1 MNNLSFKQKLLALIG
16 VFSFAFVIAGMAFL
30 STLDTVR
37 INGPIYERIIRQKD
51 LLADILPP
59 PEYLV
64 EAYLLTYQM
73 SEADPAKLPALV
85 EKSKALVRDYEERHQ
100 YWRKEL
106 PEGKIKSLLVDTA
119 YKPGREFLDLQQNG
133 LIPALLRG
141 NAREAEPIRV
151 QLAQKYAEHRSVIDN
166 LVKEANDEATAEER
180 AAAEVIRSRTMLTTS
195 LAVGLLLLGIG
206 LSWWIVRGVMKQLGG
221 DPTTATHVAQQIA
234 DGDLTVVVDV
244 PSDDHTSLLSVM
256 KSMTARLEHTISE
269 VRGASEALSSAS
281 QEVSAT
287 AQSLSQASTEQAASL
302 EETTASVEQ
311 MTASIAQNTEN
322 AKITDNMAAKA
333 AREAA
338 EGGTAV
344 KETVEAMKAIA
355 SKIGIIDDIAYQ
367 TNLLALNA
375 AIEAARAGEHGKG
388 FAVVAAEVRKLAERS
403 QVAAQEIG
411 QLAGSSVKLA
421 EKAGKLLDE
430 IVPSIH
436 KTSDLVQEIASA
448 SAEQSAG
455 LGQINGA
462 MGQLN
467 QATQQNASASEQ
479 LAATAEEMG
488 GQAELLQHLMQFFHM
503 EQMKVSRDGTAPA
516 AHAAAARPTVAP
528 RKTVVAKRSVGA
540 PPELDFERF

>member
-16 VFSFAFVIAGMAFL
+16 VFSCAFIIAGMAFL

-73 SEADPAKLPALV
+73 SEADQAKLPALV
-85 EKSKALVRDYEERHQ
+85 DKSKALVRDYEERHQ

-119 YKPGREFLDLQQNG
+119 YRPGREFLDLQQNH

-141 NAREAEPIRV
+141 NTREAEPIRV

-180 AAAEVIRSRTMLTTS
+180 AAAEVIRSRTMLTTI
-195 LAVGLLLLGIG
+195 LAVGLLLFGIG

-221 DPTTATHVAQQIA
+221 DPTKATNVAQRIA

-244 PSDDHTSLLSVM
+244 PGDDHTSLLSVM
-256 KSMTARLEHTISE
+256 KAMTARLEHTISE
-269 VRGASEALSSAS
+269 VRGATEALSSAS

-411 QLAGSSVKLA
+411 QLAGSSVKLPQNLRPGSGNRFRVRRAVRRPRPDQRRHGPVEPGHAA
-421 EKAGKLLDE
+421 ERLRVGTTRR
-430 IVPSIH
+430 H
-436 KTSDLVQEIASA
+436 RR
-448 SAEQSAG
+448 G
-455 LGQINGA
+455 NGQPGR
-462 MGQLN
+462 
-467 QATQQNASASEQ
+467 T
-479 LAATAEEMG
+479 T
-488 GQAELLQHLMQFFHM
+488 
-503 EQMKVSRDGTAPA
+503 PA
-516 AHAAAARPTVAP
+516 AHAVLPH
-528 RKTVVAKRSVGA
+528 GA
-540 PPELDFERF
+540 NESQP

>member
-16 VFSFAFVIAGMAFL
+16 VFSCAFIIAGMAFL

-73 SEADPAKLPALV
+73 SEADQAKLPALV
-85 EKSKALVRDYEERHQ
+85 DKSKALVRDYEERHQ

-119 YKPGREFLDLQQNG
+119 YRPGREFLDLQQNH

-141 NAREAEPIRV
+141 NTREAEPIRV

-180 AAAEVIRSRTMLTTS
+180 AAAEVIRSRTMLTTI
-195 LAVGLLLLGIG
+195 LAVGLLLFGIG

-221 DPTTATHVAQQIA
+221 DPTKATNVAQRIA

-244 PSDDHTSLLSVM
+244 PGDDHTSLLSVM
-256 KSMTARLEHTISE
+256 KAMTARLEHTISE
-269 VRGASEALSSAS
+269 VRGATEALSSAS

-421 EKAGKLLDE
+421 EKAGRLLDE

-488 GQAELLQHLMQFFHM
+488 SQAELLQQLMQFFHM
-503 EQMKVSRDGTAPA
+503 GQMKVSRDGTAPA

-528 RKTVVAKRSVGA
+528 RKTVVAKRPVGA